1 MTLYICGIMHKVI
14 EVEDIFYDGV
24 THFGDVDYK
33 NAVIKINKDMNID
46 IKRETLCHEILHV
59 MLTHLGYDSLSE
71 DEQFVNALSNAMN
84 QSFEVRKIGN
94 FTGKEDE

>member
-14 EVEDIFYDGV
+14 EVDDYFYDD
-24 THFGDVDYK
+24 TYFGDIDYK
-33 NAVIKINKDMNID
+33 NAVIKISKGMNID
-46 IKRETLCHEILHV
+46 IKRETLCRKILQV
-59 MLTHLGYDSLSE
+59 ILMHLGYESLSE

-94 FTGKEDE
+94 FTGKEEE